1 MVKIKKR
8 DIKIIWFFGI
18 TPLITEEDFKKLR
31 EQGPG
36 TWGQA
41 KKLNEFKILNIMN
54 TLSKLDIS
62 CLIQDVLNI
71 KAGRPIPSY
80 QFAGGLSMKNLLEVA
95 ELLGVEIPKKISGQG
110 LTNLIVEKIR
120 AEQKQKEG

>member
-1 MVKIKKR
+1 MVRIKKR
-8 DIKIIWFFGI
+8 NLGIIWFFGI
-18 TPLITEEDFKKLR
+18 KPLITEEDFKKLR

-41 KKLNEFKILNIMN
+41 KKLDEFEILNIIS
-54 TLSKLDIS
+54 TLSKFDIS

-80 QFAGGLSMKNLLEVA
+80 QVVDGLSLKHLLEVA
-95 ELLGVEIPKKISGQG
+95 ELLGVEIPKETKGRA
-110 LTNLIVEKIR
+110 LTNLIIEKIR
-120 AEQKQKEG
+120 AERKQ